1 MYGKT
6 QSFYSVNQFSTIY
19 LKSVLAQPLMLD
31 YNPLH
36 CLPSSE
42 ELPDSDDTP
51 VDNELQDLI
60 PGLLKA
66 ILALLWSERW
76 DWFFGVDMGVYYDP
90 DKPALV
96 PDGFLSLGVKRFID
110 EDLRLSYVLWEEKK
124 QPILVL
130 EVVSQTHQGE
140 YSTKKELY
148 AKKLGILYYVV
159 YNPSRRK
166 NPPLEVYRLVN
177 GEYQLQPGNPVWL
190 PEINLG
196 IGRDRG
202 IYQGIA
208 REWLYWYD
216 EQGQRLL
223 TPEERII
230 EAEERAS
237 YQEQRRMEAEQRARM
252 LAEKLTALG
261 IDPETLI

>member
-1 MYGKT
+1 
-6 QSFYSVNQFSTIY
+6 
-19 LKSVLAQPLMLD
+19 MLN

-66 ILALLWSERW
+66 ILPLLWSERW
-76 DWFFGVDMGVYYDP
+76 DWFFGVNMGIYYDP
-90 DKPALV
+90 NKTAIV

-124 QPILVL
+124 LPILLL
-130 EVVSQTHQGE
+130 EVVSQTHRGE
-140 YSTKKELY
+140 YSTKKEFY
-148 AKKLGILYYVV
+148 AKELGILYYVI
-159 YNPSRRK
+159 YNPRRRK
-166 NPPLEVYRLVN
+166 KPPLEVYHLVN
-177 GEYQLQPGNPVWL
+177 GEYELQSGNPVWL

-196 IGRDRG
+196 IGRERG

-223 TPEERII
+223 TPEERIT
-230 EAEERAS
+230 EAEERS
-237 YQEQRRMEAEQRARM
+237 MKAEQRAQM
-252 LAEKLTALG
+252 LAERLKSLG
-261 IDPETLI
+261 LDPEKLI